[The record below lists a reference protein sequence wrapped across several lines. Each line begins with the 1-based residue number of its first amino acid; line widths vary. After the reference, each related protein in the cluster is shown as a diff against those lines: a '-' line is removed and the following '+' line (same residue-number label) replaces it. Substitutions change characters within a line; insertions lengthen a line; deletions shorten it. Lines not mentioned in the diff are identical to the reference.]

1 MNDTLEELNEDLRN
15 ARTLLLFING
25 RLSEF
30 DYYVNRRM
38 EVLDEIKELE
48 RLIKK
53 HKENDEWIK
62 MCTLT
67 T

>member
-1 MNDTLEELNEDLRN
+1 MRENESMNDTLEELKEDLQN
-15 ARTLLLFING
+15 ARASLLFING
-25 RLSEF
+25 RLSEL

-53 HKENDEWIK
+53 HGD
-62 MCTLT
+62 T
-67 T
+67 

>member
-1 MNDTLEELNEDLRN
+1 MRENESMNDTLEELKEDLQN
-15 ARTLLLFING
+15 ARASLLFING
-25 RLSEF
+25 RLSEL

-53 HKENDEWIK
+53 HGVA
-62 MCTLT
+62 
-67 T
+67 

>member
-1 MNDTLEELNEDLRN
+1 MRENESMNDTLEELNEDLRN
-15 ARTLLLFING
+15 ARKSLLFING
-25 RLSEF
+25 RLSEL

-53 HKENDEWIK
+53 HGD
-62 MCTLT
+62 T
-67 T
+67 

>member
-15 ARTLLLFING
+15 ARTSLLFING
-25 RLSEF
+25 RLSEL

-48 RLIKK
+48 CLIKK
-53 HKENDEWIK
+53 HGD
-62 MCTLT
+62 T
-67 T
+67 

>member
-1 MNDTLEELNEDLRN
+1 MNETIEELNEDLRN
-15 ARTLLLFING
+15 ARTSLLFING
-25 RLSEF
+25 RLSEL

-53 HKENDEWIK
+53 HGD
-62 MCTLT
+62 T
-67 T
+67 

>member
-1 MNDTLEELNEDLRN
+1 MRENESMNDTLEELNEDLRN
-15 ARTLLLFING
+15 ARTSLLFING
-25 RLSEF
+25 RLSEL

-53 HKENDEWIK
+53 HGD
-62 MCTLT
+62 T
-67 T
+67 